1 MKSKKRLTSAALV
14 LIIIL
19 NCFLL
24 SVVQSFAHSKMLD
37 VSYDDCIYYNHADGI
52 GEMWYTLVQG
62 GVCAHHNYESTT
74 IKYYFAETSKNGAYS
89 WTTDVSE
96 DVANEI
102 KSAYAESMKKWNNV
116 YFYTE
121 VSPGLILKHKLINI
135 VEGTATDYNII
146 VYPMTGNREFIALT
160 YTHGSGDEVESGDV
174 EHKHYSE
181 WEMHVNVDYFYENEV
196 CSAGNAT
203 LTRERNGAHEFGHVL
218 GLRDIDSNNLCNAGA
233 SQQHH
238 QELLMGYGAPFSERS
253 FNITYKD
260 IAGAAITR
268 GLHTDYDHQWLSMGA
283 QSDGQYKLV
292 CSVCNGV
299 KNVGTLED
307 ISYDVYGVC
316 NNNHTLAGGNMMPVA
331 SYGNKD
337 YFKCKYCRYVAP
349 FSDIVP
355 QNYTKTY
362 LTDGM
367 HEVINNVQGLEYS
380 FYESHEIVNNECV
393 GCGTHIH
400 SYTVRHQWYTDT
412 MHKSYCSCGEYTMN
426 NHVVASGS
434 FSSGGM
440 GLCIECR
447 GRVFMGVLESVPD
460 SNRLHTKNGSFIL
473 TNGIIVLVE
482 EDMEAYLKGEL
493 VFYRGETE

>member
-1 MKSKKRLTSAALV
+1 MKSKKRLTAVALA
-14 LIIIL
+14 LIIVL
-19 NCFLL
+19 NCFILGAI
-24 SVVQSFAHSKMLD
+24 QSFAHSKMLD
-37 VSYDDCIYYNHADGI
+37 VGYDDCVFAYRSDGI
-52 GEMWYTLVQG
+52 DEMWYTLTKG
-62 GVCAHHNYESTT
+62 NLCRHYSHESKT
-74 IKYYFAETSKNGAYS
+74 IKYYFSETSKDGTYS

-96 DVANEI
+96 NVANEI
-102 KSAYAESMKKWNNV
+102 KSTYAESMKKWNNV
-116 YFYTE
+116 YFYE
-121 VSPGLILKHKLINI
+121 EDSQGFVLKHKLINI

-146 VYPMTGNREFIALT
+146 IYPISGADFIAST
-160 YTHGSGDEVESGDV
+160 GARDSADVIENGDV
-174 EHKHYSE
+174 KHQHYSK
-181 WEMHVNVDYFYENEV
+181 WEMNVNVDYFYVNEM
-196 CSAGNAT
+196 CNADEVT

-218 GLRDIDSNNLCNAGA
+218 GLRDIDSNNLCNAGT
-233 SQQHH
+233 SLQHH
-238 QELLMGYGAPFSERS
+238 HEVLMGYGAPFSERS

-268 GLHTDYDHQWLSMGA
+268 GLHTDYDHQWLSMGE
-283 QSDGQYKLV
+283 QSNGQYKLV

-299 KNVGTLED
+299 KNIESLED
-307 ISYDVYGVC
+307 VSYNVYGVC

-337 YFKCKYCRYVAP
+337 YFKCRYCRYVAP

-367 HEVINNVQGLEYS
+367 HEVTNNVQGLEYS